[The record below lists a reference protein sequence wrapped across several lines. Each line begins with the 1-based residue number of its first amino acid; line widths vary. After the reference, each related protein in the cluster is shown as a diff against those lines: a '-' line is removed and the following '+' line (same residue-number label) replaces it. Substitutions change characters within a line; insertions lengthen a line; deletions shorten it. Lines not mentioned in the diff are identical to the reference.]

1 MLVEYVAT
9 LYYYNSWA
17 NARILQA
24 AENLSNEQFV
34 APTPIGCGSLRGTL
48 VHILST
54 EWSWRSRWQGKAA
67 TTMLREED
75 FPTLEV
81 LCARW
86 SREERQMQ
94 AFLAALSNE
103 DAQRLVQYTTPYG
116 EKRTAPLWQIMTHVV
131 NHGTQHRSE
140 AAAIESM
147 LGYSPGEL
155 DLLEFLHG

>member
-1 MLVEYVAT
+1 
-9 LYYYNSWA
+9 
-17 NARILQA
+17 
-24 AENLSNEQFV
+24 
-34 APTPIGCGSLRGTL
+34 
-48 VHILST
+48 
-54 EWSWRSRWQGKAA
+54 
-67 TTMLREED
+67 MLREED

>member
-17 NARILQA
+17 NAKILFT

-34 APTPIGCGSLRGTL
+34 APGQVGYGSLRGTL

-54 EWSWRSRWQGKAA
+54 EWSWRLCWQGKAP

-75 FPTLEV
+75 FPTLRV
-81 LCARW
+81 LRMRW
-86 SREERQMQ
+86 SKEERQMQ
-94 AFLAALSNE
+94 TFLATLSNE
-103 DAQRLVQYTTPYG
+103 DVQRMVQYTTSHG
-116 EKRTAPLWQIMTHVV
+116 EKRAAPLWQIMTHVV

-140 AAAIESM
+140 AAAIEST
-147 LGYSPGEL
+147 LGYPPGDL
-155 DLLEFLHG
+155 DLIEFLHG